1 MLTIYKLIEKWDLR
15 VWTII
20 GFVLQLFLF
29 FITDLIF
36 KLIPGEKNF
45 EISDSISL
53 VPEMTFLE
61 FEEPE
66 VQNIP
71 QQSKELSEEIIETQK
86 QEKQDRINWQNAVD
100 PSLDF
105 SQRYIARIAVSISPE
120 DYPEN
125 AKKSNLGKVKVSVA
139 LYIGADGK
147 IKDVQVR
154 KIESQSGNIEAYKED
169 FIQSVRNVFL
179 KKSKLLSTPYQVNGE
194 YKDFIWYTTVT
205 FILE

>member
-154 KIESQSGNIEAYKED
+154 KIESQSGNIEAYKQD